1 MALFEFIM
9 SKTLITRNQRRLL
22 DGLCD
27 CPEFNDQVTLAG
39 EIWPYKFNYMRKC
52 WSRLQNLGFIE
63 WISQGE
69 TYYECRW
76 AITDAGLQYL
86 SETDG

>member
-1 MALFEFIM
+1 MTK
-9 SKTLITRNQRRLL
+9 SLITRNQRRLL
-22 DGLCD
+22 DGVCD
-27 CPEFNDQVTLAG
+27 YTTFEDQVKLAG

-63 WISQGE
+63 WINQGE

-76 AITDAGLQYL
+76 TITLKGLDYL
-86 SETDG
+86 RQTDG